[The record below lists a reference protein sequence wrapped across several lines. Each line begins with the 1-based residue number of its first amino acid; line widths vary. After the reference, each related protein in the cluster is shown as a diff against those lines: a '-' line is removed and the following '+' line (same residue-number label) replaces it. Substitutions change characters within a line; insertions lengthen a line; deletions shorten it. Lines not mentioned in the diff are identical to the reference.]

1 MNKKSIVYG
10 GLFVLMQLLL
20 IISPWRYV
28 SEKYQTLESH
38 DIERLQNAY
47 QISVESYRRM
57 ANLLHNEIVMHPN
70 VLKWMA
76 EAKRADLKQQN
87 VIRERLY
94 HELKASY
101 DALQQFDLRQLHF
114 HLPDGTSFLRFHRP
128 EQFGDNLFSIR
139 HSIKQVNITQ
149 QPVHGF
155 EEGRIYNGFR
165 YVFPLFYNQEHVG
178 SVETS
183 VSFPAIEKSM
193 QQVVPAE
200 LMLLLK
206 KQVVMERVFIHEQD
220 NYQTVPLSEDY
231 VEETVAAKNH
241 QRINA
246 VILSQINMQL
256 SPQVQ
261 TQLQQE
267 QAFVKTIKLSGKNYV
282 SVFIP
287 LKNTQNQVVGYVA
300 AYQENNQFAELR
312 AIFYIRYLE
321 LTLFNGLAFTFFI
334 LLLKSK
340 EKISKQMGALA
351 QANHQIQLLNEAL
364 QADNLRMT
372 VELAVTKQLQQM
384 ILPRP
389 EELAQIESLEIAS
402 FMIPA
407 TEVGGDYYDIL
418 QDNGHVKIGI
428 GDVTGHGLES
438 GVLMMMVQTA
448 VRALLSSRLH
458 DSKSFLTVLNNTLYC
473 NLQRMQSDK
482 NLTLVLLD
490 YYQGTLCVTGQHEE
504 ILYITQSGQIERID
518 TFALG
523 FMVGVEPDISD
534 FITEYKLYLKEG
546 DGVVLYTDGI
556 TEAVNEE
563 NQQFGIERLCEVI
576 RTHWKLSAAEIQ
588 QAVLDTLY
596 SYIGTCQLQDD
607 VTLLVIKQK

>member
-340 EKISKQMGALA
+340 EKISKQMEALA

-576 RTHWKLSAAEIQ
+576 RTHWKLSAEEIQ

>member
-576 RTHWKLSAAEIQ
+576 RTHWKLSAEEIQ

>member
-220 NYQTVPLSEDY
+220 NYQTVSLSEDY

-576 RTHWKLSAAEIQ
+576 RTHWKLSAEEIQ